1 MIDMGE
7 QIPMTSSK
15 ILGRGSL
22 LVLGPPPVAIELYLM
37 AAASCFKCQHT
48 QIYYVHTSVSVI
60 HTNTLIVCLSV
71 TAAYT
76 VWCLTFLFS
85 FLEPLAKSEQI
96 SKEVI
101 SEEVIV
107 EEVSVSHF
115 LDHLDYEIEEVKD
128 SGNNN
133 NDNDRKNNDSD
144 EDDDGN
150 TNTNNNCN
158 WNKYTPAMLRQP
170 KSLKLRNKTPVSK
183 KRNCDQYKENLSVKK
198 NILSLQEEHLH
209 MMIAEQKREDAFKE
223 ENRQYKRIEHQLKIA
238 AMKEEYE
245 LAIKHRRE
253 EHNMKMELLKKGIWP
268 SNQMNLPN

>member
-1 MIDMGE
+1 MAKEKAWKDVEALFNAQSGG
-7 QIPMTSSK
+7 TFRNASSLK
-15 ILGRGSL
+15 NKWAL
-22 LVLGPPPVAIELYLM
+22 LKKRAKQE
-37 AAASCFKCQHT
+37 AAAIRYNSIAT
-48 QIYYVHTSVSVI
+48 GGGPSTSKEPLPRIFEEVI
-60 HTNTLIVCLSV
+60 GICSPMSIMGSSGGP
-71 TAAYT
+71 
-76 VWCLTFLFS
+76 CS
-85 FLEPLAKSEQI
+85 DGEPLAKSEQI
-96 SKEVI
+96 SK
-101 SEEVIV
+101 EVIV